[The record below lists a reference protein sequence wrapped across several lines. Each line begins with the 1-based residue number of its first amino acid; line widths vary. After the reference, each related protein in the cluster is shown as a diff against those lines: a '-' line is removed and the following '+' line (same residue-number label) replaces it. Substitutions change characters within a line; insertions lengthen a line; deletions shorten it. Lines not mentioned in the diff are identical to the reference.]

1 MDNRIS
7 EIKSDLRKVSEDAKL
22 IFGNF
27 SAEQLNW
34 QPAENAWSVGQ
45 CFEHLIK
52 TNEQFYPEFE
62 KIAAGTRKN
71 TFWENLS
78 PFTGMAGRFLVNAVS
93 TDSKKA
99 KAPSKKIVPASSVEA
114 DIIEQFARHVE
125 DISQK
130 IEACAQADRRK
141 TVVTSP
147 FLVVFTYTLED
158 AYTVL
163 VEHSK
168 RHFRQAQ
175 RVTEADGFPGSEFK
189 L

>member
-71 TFWENLS
+71 TFWE
-78 PFTGMAGRFLVNAVS
+78 
-93 TDSKKA
+93 
-99 KAPSKKIVPASSVEA
+99 
-114 DIIEQFARHVE
+114 
-125 DISQK
+125 
-130 IEACAQADRRK
+130 
-141 TVVTSP
+141 
-147 FLVVFTYTLED
+147 
-158 AYTVL
+158 
-163 VEHSK
+163 
-168 RHFRQAQ
+168 
-175 RVTEADGFPGSEFK
+175 
-189 L
+189 

>member
-7 EIKSDLRKVSEDAKL
+7 EVKSDLSRVAEDARQV
-22 IFGNF
+22 FGNF

-34 QPAENAWSVGQ
+34 RPSENGWSVGQ
-45 CFEHLIK
+45 CFEHLIR

-62 KIAAGTRKN
+62 KIASGTRKN
-71 TFWENLS
+71 TFWESLS

-99 KAPSKKIVPASSVEA
+99 KAPSKKVVPEIHVEA
-114 DIIEQFARHVE
+114 DIIQRFTSHIEE
-125 DISQK
+125 INQK
-130 IEACAQADRRK
+130 IEACANADRRK

-147 FLVVFTYTLED
+147 FLAVFTYSLED

-168 RHFRQAQ
+168 RHVRQAK
-175 RVTEADGFPGSEFK
+175 RITEAEGFPAPALK